1 MMDEHA
7 RPDPD
12 ALLKQISEDSK
23 DEKRGRLTIFFG
35 YAPGVGKTYSM
46 LYDAA
51 IRKNEEGRDVVIGY
65 VELHK
70 RPDTVALLQGF
81 EKVPS
86 LNIDYNGIT
95 LIEPD
100 IAGIMKR
107 KPDIALVDELAHTN
121 APSSR
126 HQKRFQDIQ
135 ELLDM
140 GINVYTT
147 LNVQHIESLKDLV
160 AQIIGI
166 KVTENV
172 PDPVFLN
179 ADEVKLIDLP
189 IDDLLKRLKDGKIY
203 TEDMASQAVDK
214 FFKSGNLL
222 GLRQLAAKQVALRID
237 KQMASYVRTKSL
249 VGEWQQ
255 QEKVLVGISASPH
268 AERLVRSA
276 YRLSVELDAELTALH
291 IDTSEYGLMI
301 PDENRKWIKNAFDVA
316 AKLGVKT
323 ATIEGKNFAAQIA
336 NYAGVNKIT
345 KIVIGKPDPES
356 KLESVDTILSRTEG
370 VDVYIFAGYG
380 DAARAGNYQPKVKDP
395 IKEMM
400 KQIKLINRKLRLP

>member
-1 MMDEHA
+1 MMDEHS

-35 YAPGVGKTYSM
+35 YSPGVGKTYSM

-51 IRKNEEGRDVVIGY
+51 IRKKEEGMDVVIGY

-81 EKVPS
+81 EKIPP
-86 LNIDYNGIT
+86 LLIDHNGIT

-107 KPDIALVDELAHTN
+107 KPDIALIDELAHTN
-121 APSSR
+121 APASR
-126 HQKRFQDIQ
+126 HQKRFQDIN

-160 AQIIGI
+160 AQIISI

-172 PDPVFLN
+172 PDPVFLD

-203 TEDMASQAVDK
+203 TEDMASQAVGK

-222 GLRQLAAKQVALRID
+222 ALRQLAAKQVALRID

-249 VGEWQQ
+249 EGEWQPR
-255 QEKVLVGISASPH
+255 EKVLVGISASPH
-268 AERLVRSA
+268 AERLIRSA

-291 IDTSEYGLMI
+291 IDTSEYGHLI
-301 PDENRKWIKNAFDVA
+301 PEENRKWIKNAFDVA

-323 ATIEGKNFAAQIA
+323 AALEGKNFAAQIA
-336 NYAGVNKIT
+336 NYASINKIT

-380 DAARAGNYQPKVKDP
+380 DAARAGNYRPKVKDP
-395 IKEMM
+395 ITEMM

>member
-1 MMDEHA
+1 MDEYT

-51 IRKNEEGRDVVIGY
+51 IRKKEDGRDVVIGY

-70 RPDTVALLQGF
+70 RPDTVALFQGF
-81 EKVPS
+81 EKVPP
-86 LNIDYNGIT
+86 LNIEHNGIT

-121 APSSR
+121 APVSR
-126 HQKRFQDIQ
+126 HQKRFQDID

-160 AQIIGI
+160 AQMIDIN
-166 KVTENV
+166 VTENV

-203 TEDMASQAVDK
+203 TEEMASQAVDK

-222 GLRQLAAKQVALRID
+222 ALRQLAAKQVALRID
-237 KQMASYVRTKSL
+237 KQMAGYVRTRSL
-249 VGEWQQ
+249 AGEWQP

-268 AERLVRSA
+268 AERLIRSA

-291 IDTSEYGLMI
+291 IDTSEYGQII
-301 PDENRKWIKNAFDVA
+301 PEENRKWIKNAFEVA
-316 AKLGVKT
+316 SKLGVKT
-323 ATIEGKNFAAQIA
+323 ATIEGKNYAAQIA
-336 NYAGVNKIT
+336 NYAGVNRIT
-345 KIVIGKPDPES
+345 KIIIGKPNPES
-356 KLESVDTILSRTEG
+356 KLESVDNILSRTEG

-380 DAARAGNYQPKVKDP
+380 DAAKAGDYQPKVKDP

>member
-1 MMDEHA
+1 MDEHA

-12 ALLKQISEDSK
+12 ELLKTITEESK
-23 DEKRGRLTIFFG
+23 KENRGRLTIFFG

-51 IRKNEEGRDVVIGY
+51 IRKKEEGRDVVIGY

-70 RPDTVALLQGF
+70 RPETVALLQGF
-81 EKVPS
+81 EKIPP
-86 LNIDYNGIT
+86 LQTDYNGIT

-100 IAGIMKR
+100 VAGIMKR

-121 APSSR
+121 APISKN
-126 HQKRFQDIQ
+126 QKRFQDID
-135 ELLDM
+135 ELLGM

-147 LNVQHIESLKDLV
+147 LNVQHLESLKDLV
-160 AQIIGI
+160 QQILGI

-203 TEDMASQAVDK
+203 TEDMASQAVGK
-214 FFKSGNLL
+214 FFRSGNLL
-222 GLRQLAAKQVALRID
+222 ALRQMAAKQVALRID
-237 KQMASYVRTKSL
+237 KQMASYLRTQSL
-249 VGEWQQ
+249 EGQWQP
-255 QEKVLVGISASPH
+255 QENVLVGISASPH
-268 AERLVRSA
+268 AERLIRSA
-276 YRLSVELDAELTALH
+276 YRLSVELDAELTAVH
-291 IDTSEYGLMI
+291 IDTSEYGRII
-301 PDENRKWIKNAFDVA
+301 PEENRKWIKNAFEVA

-336 NYAGVNKIT
+336 NYAHVNKIT
-345 KIVIGKPDPES
+345 KIVIGKPNPES

-380 DAARAGNYQPKVKDP
+380 DAANAGNYQPKVKDP
-395 IKEMM
+395 VKEML
-400 KQIKLINRKLRLP
+400 KQIKLINRKLRLS